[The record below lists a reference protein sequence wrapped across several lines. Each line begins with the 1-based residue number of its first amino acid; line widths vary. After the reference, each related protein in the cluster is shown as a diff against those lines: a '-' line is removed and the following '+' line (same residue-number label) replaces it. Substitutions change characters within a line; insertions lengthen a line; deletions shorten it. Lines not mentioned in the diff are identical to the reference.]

1 MPSRKIHRTLLA
13 AALGLWSG
21 AVARAQTPVVPDTLA
36 LTRQS
41 QLVFEGTVVRVG
53 EPNITAVRPA
63 ADLAVVRIDT
73 ILDGPHRLEE
83 FTGHEVTVK
92 LAGPAQA
99 GERAV
104 FFTRT
109 WLYSES
115 LGLVE
120 AGRTAAG
127 SAVRAQV
134 AAARRRIADEEMQHR
149 VGEAALV
156 VAGRVVETR
165 AAQGVEQ
172 RRGEHAPVWREA
184 VIEVDQVLKGSLE
197 GRRAVVLYPTTS
209 DLAWRNVPKLDAGW
223 DGVWL
228 LAPSPDRAGTYIVPT
243 AWNLMPRE
251 SLATVQRMVTP

>member
-1 MPSRKIHRTLLA
+1 MPSRRIHRALLA

-21 AVARAQTPVVPDTLA
+21 AIAFAQTPVETF
-36 LTRQS
+36 TRQS

-73 ILDGPHRLEE
+73 ILDGPHRLQE

-92 LAGPAQA
+92 LAGPAHS

-127 SAVRAQV
+127 STVRAQV

-149 VGEAALV
+149 VDDASLV

-165 AAQGVEQ
+165 AAQGVER
-172 RRGEHAPVWREA
+172 RRGEHEPLWREA
-184 VIEVDQVLKGSLE
+184 VIEVDRVLKGKLD

-209 DLAWRNVPKLDAGW
+209 DLAWRNVPKLDVGW
-223 DGVWL
+223 DGIWL
-228 LAPSPDRAGTYIVPT
+228 LVPSPDRAGAYVVPT

>member
-1 MPSRKIHRTLLA
+1 MPNRSIHRALLA
-13 AALGLWSG
+13 AALGLWSVAI
-21 AVARAQTPVVPDTLA
+21 AVAQTPSPIEA

-63 ADLAVVRIDT
+63 ADLAVVRIDA
-73 ILDGPHRLEE
+73 IVDGPHRLAE

-92 LAGPAQA
+92 LAGPARA

-120 AGRTAAG
+120 VGRTAPG

-134 AAARRRIADEEMQHR
+134 AAARRRIADEEMRRR
-149 VGEAALV
+149 VDDASLV

-165 AAQGVEQ
+165 AAQGVER
-172 RRGEHAPVWREA
+172 RRGEHEPVWREA
-184 VIEVDQVLKGSLE
+184 VIEVDRVLKGSLE
-197 GRRAVVLYPTTS
+197 GRRAVVLYPTSS
-209 DLAWRNVPKLDAGW
+209 DLAWRNVPKLDIGW
-223 DGVWL
+223 DGIWL
-228 LAPSPDRAGTYIVPT
+228 LAPSPDRAGAYVVPT

-251 SLATVQRMVTP
+251 TLAAVQRMVTP